1 MKSNDEERRGSIDDA
16 TPGEWNQAAKRS
28 RNKNKP
34 MGVPVDMQNEVD
46 ELSQK
51 MKTIR
56 EDFIRKADSQKPAQH
71 SLSDKV
77 QAAVGGDVDALLQN
91 FGFEMAKDY
100 AIQQA
105 FLHLREIGNVQ
116 FPEENIESAALLL
129 RFATGREPEE
139 E

>member
-1 MKSNDEERRGSIDDA
+1 MKSNDEERRSSIDDA
-16 TPGEWNQAAKRS
+16 TPGEWDEAAKRS
-28 RNKNKP
+28 REKNKP
-34 MGVPVDMQNEVD
+34 MGVPIDMQNEVD

-56 EDFIRKADSQKPAQH
+56 EDFIRKADNPTPAQH
-71 SLSDKV
+71 SLTDKV
-77 QAAVGGDVDALLQN
+77 QAAVGGDIDALLEN
-91 FGFEMAKDY
+91 FGFEMARDY
-100 AIQQA
+100 AVQQA

-129 RFATGREPEE
+129 RFATGADPEE